1 MAVPS
6 GTLSQDM
13 IIPGEGILTTK
24 SRDGD
29 FAVMTLTNL
38 THATVI
44 CG

>member
-1 MAVPS
+1 
-6 GTLSQDM
+6 M
-13 IIPGEGILTTK
+13 IPPEGILTTK
-24 SRDGD
+24 SGNGD